1 MLHANGTAVD
11 VQIQRDASNH
21 ESIYAFAVCVCS
33 FARASNGGH
42 NTQARDVR
50 WGDWS
55 GFGIACKHARGDGT
69 SRRNPNE
76 ISHDLSPP
84 WHPATLPATKRKVVS
99 CHSACHPA
107 CHPACQSAFPRL
119 PGDSQGRG
127 WRRRRR
133 PQGAGSQVLTFQLRQ
148 SSPDRNAVFCA
159 PLSKRRSQRGGSFPG
174 SPGTPRGGGGGAEGA
189 RRAPGPRFQLFS

>member
-1 MLHANGTAVD
+1 VRDASQKRHGQWYGVKHISDSTHAQRQTMLHANGTAVD
-11 VQIQRDASNH
+11 VQIQRDASSH

-55 GFGIACKHARGDGT
+55 GFGIACNCKHARGDGT

-84 WHPATLPATKRKVVS
+84 WHPRRPCRALPAHSTAACEMRHRNVTDNGTVS
-99 CHSACHPA
+99 NISRTAHTRSDRQCSM
-107 CHPACQSAFPRL
+107 QT
-119 PGDSQGRG
+119 G
-127 WRRRRR
+127 
-133 PQGAGSQVLTFQLRQ
+133 QL
-148 SSPDRNAVFCA
+148 
-159 PLSKRRSQRGGSFPG
+159 
-174 SPGTPRGGGGGAEGA
+174 
-189 RRAPGPRFQLFS
+189 